1 MADPMWQTIHV
12 ERRALADDL
21 RGLDPAQWAT
31 PSWCTDW
38 TVQDTLGHLTSTAT
52 MTPLRFILGF
62 ARAGFRFPSFS
73 AAGMA
78 RYRGAS
84 PAEALANF
92 VAHQDDSTSPPGPK
106 TSWLGEILV
115 HSQDIRGALGIA
127 HTSPVDAARD
137 VAQFYAG
144 SNALIGAKDRVAGL
158 TLRATDTEWSH
169 GSGPEVSGPVMSLV
183 MAMTGRAPALEAL
196 SGPGV
201 DSLRARC
208 G

>member
-1 MADPMWQTIHV
+1 MGHAVVVHRLDGAGHPGPPDV
-12 ERRALADDL
+12 DGDD
-21 RGLDPAQWAT
+21 DPAAVH
-31 PSWCTDW
+31 PRLRPGG
-38 TVQDTLGHLTSTAT
+38 V
-52 MTPLRFILGF
+52 PL
-62 ARAGFRFPSFS
+62 PSFS

-84 PAEALANF
+84 PPEALANF